1 MSTSATL
8 INHKERIEADLIL
21 LTVALIWGSGFV
33 AQRVAAAHLTPLMY
47 NGTRFLLGA
56 LVILPLTVRRLR
68 QVTRAEWRGGML
80 AGLLLFGA
88 SFLQQ
93 AGLRFTTAGKAGFI
107 TGLYVVLVPLLL
119 ALVWRR
125 WPRPSAWIASL
136 LATGGLFLL
145 SSPGRLALAPGDGWI
160 VACAVVWAFHV
171 ILIGL
176 LAPGTE
182 PLRLALVQFTVCG
195 VLSLGLALILGRDSV
210 EGLVAAGGAIVYS
223 GIASVGLG
231 FSLQVVGQRLAP
243 PTDAA
248 VILSLESVSAALF
261 GWLLLGEQLTSL
273 QLLGCG
279 LMLLGML
286 VAQLRPATSGE
297 RLYVAQATG
306 RPAQPVE
313 EGY

>member
-1 MSTSATL
+1 MTSD
-8 INHKERIEADLIL
+8 KERLKADLIL
-21 LTVALIWGSGFV
+21 LIVALIWGSGFI
-33 AQRVAAAHLTPLMY
+33 AQRVAASHLSPLMY

-56 LVILPLTVRRLR
+56 LVILPLTAQRLRRL
-68 QVTRAEWRGGML
+68 TRAEWKGGTL

-93 AGLRFTTAGKAGFI
+93 TGLRFTTAGKAGFI

-119 ALVWRR
+119 ALIWRR
-125 WPRPSAWIASL
+125 SPRPSAWIASL

-176 LAPGTE
+176 LASETD
-182 PLRLALVQFTVCG
+182 PLRLAVVQFTVCG
-195 VLSLGLALILGRDSV
+195 VLSLGLALAWGRDSV
-210 EGLVAAGGAIVYS
+210 EGLLASGWAIIYS
-223 GIASVGLG
+223 GVTSVGLG
-231 FSLQVVGQRLAP
+231 FSLQVVGQRRAP

-248 VILSLESVSAALF
+248 VILSLESVSAAVF
-261 GWLLLGEQLTSL
+261 GWLLLGERLTPV
-273 QLLGCG
+273 QITGCG

-286 VAQLRPATSGE
+286 VAQLRTAAPEE
-297 RLYVAQATG
+297 RLEG
-306 RPAQPVE
+306 RCYGQVSPTE
-313 EGY
+313 